1 MIKRNANV
9 NVKSQKAVRRLLV
22 VAAIALVGGGVACWG
37 AAIGFS
43 ALRSIW
49 LEQFRVQDS
58 AIDVIVT
65 TPGVNVIPE
74 IITFHFGLTNGANL
88 ATIPYQEKSREL
100 IARNPNIR
108 SISIERRL
116 PRRVIID
123 VKEREPAVRIVAAK
137 GTESAGLVADYD
149 GVVFRTFKAP
159 SQLPV
164 MRESAETRHTPGQR
178 LEGHAYAA
186 LQLVH
191 VLADAAEGKSG
202 APRARRPARPRDQHV
217 NEGLPARDA
226 GRLLH
231 GGDRLGPHGRGFG
244 NRPEEP
250 PPPAPAPLAG
260 HCDAPHPALHPLD
273 RDGIRKRRPR
283 VRRRPRAPRRK
294 MRKDIHEFRRTDR
307 RT

>member
-1 MIKRNANV
+1 M
-9 NVKSQKAVRRLLV
+9 
-22 VAAIALVGGGVACWG
+22 
-37 AAIGFS
+37 
-43 ALRSIW
+43 
-49 LEQFRVQDS
+49 QDA
-58 AIDVIVT
+58 AIDVVVT
-65 TPGVNVIPE
+65 SSGANVMPE
-74 IITFHFGLTNGANL
+74 TITFHFGLTNGANL

-191 VLADAAEGKSG
+191 VLADAAEGKSD
-202 APRARRPARPRDQHV
+202 APELAALRVREINTSKKDYLLVTLDDYSTAEIAWDRMGEDSEIAQKSLHRQLLHLSQAIATRLTPRSTRWIVTEYEKGGRVYAADPAR
-217 NEGLPARDA
+217 
-226 GRLLH
+226 
-231 GGDRLGPHGRGFG
+231 LGER
-244 NRPEEP
+244 
-250 PPPAPAPLAG
+250 
-260 HCDAPHPALHPLD
+260 
-273 RDGIRKRRPR
+273 
-283 VRRRPRAPRRK
+283 
-294 MRKDIHEFRRTDR
+294 
-307 RT
+307 

>member
-1 MIKRNANV
+1 MIKRSANV

-22 VAAIALVGGGVACWG
+22 VAAIVLVGGGVACWG

-88 ATIPYQEKSREL
+88 AMIPYQEKSREL

-159 SQLPV
+159 STLPTI
-164 MRESAETRHTPGQR
+164 REPQAPGTPKGQR
-178 LEGHAYAA
+178 VQGRARAALHLIETCREPELLELGILEVDTSKQDYLLVTLDDYSTAEIAWDRMGEDSEIAQKSLHRQLLHLSQAIATRLTPRSIRWIVTEYEKGGRVYAA
-186 LQLVH
+186 
-191 VLADAAEGKSG
+191 D
-202 APRARRPARPRDQHV
+202 PAR
-217 NEGLPARDA
+217 
-226 GRLLH
+226 
-231 GGDRLGPHGRGFG
+231 LGER
-244 NRPEEP
+244 
-250 PPPAPAPLAG
+250 
-260 HCDAPHPALHPLD
+260 
-273 RDGIRKRRPR
+273 
-283 VRRRPRAPRRK
+283 
-294 MRKDIHEFRRTDR
+294 
-307 RT
+307 

>member
-1 MIKRNANV
+1 MIKRSANV

-22 VAAIALVGGGVACWG
+22 VAAIVLVGGGVACWG
-37 AAIGFS
+37 AAIGFR

-164 MRESAETRHTPGQR
+164 MRESAETRHTPGQH

-191 VLADAAEGKSG
+191 VLADAAEGKSD
-202 APRARRPARPRDQHV
+202 APELAALRVREINTSKKDYLLVTLDDYSTAEIAWDRMGEESEIAQKSLHRQLLHLSQAIATRLTPRSIRWIVTEYEKGGRVYAADPAR
-217 NEGLPARDA
+217 
-226 GRLLH
+226 
-231 GGDRLGPHGRGFG
+231 LGER
-244 NRPEEP
+244 
-250 PPPAPAPLAG
+250 
-260 HCDAPHPALHPLD
+260 
-273 RDGIRKRRPR
+273 
-283 VRRRPRAPRRK
+283 
-294 MRKDIHEFRRTDR
+294 
-307 RT
+307 